1 MPRVC
6 SVCSHPDAVEINEA
20 LVIEKRSNR
29 TIAKQYGLHYS
40 AVHRHREHIPQLLAK
55 SHEAEQATQADEL
68 LMEVRRLGAKTLQV
82 LHRAES
88 AGELNTMLRAVRE
101 ARENVRLLAELRG
114 KLDTQ
119 PVINLVLAPEWW
131 ELRAL
136 IVAALE
142 PHPDAR
148 ESVLRAIRG
157 VENGAA

>member
-1 MPRVC
+1 VC
-6 SVCSHPDAVEINEA
+6 SVCSRADALEINEA

-40 AVHRHREHIPQLLAK
+40 AVQRHRQHIPQLLVKA
-55 SHEAEQATQADEL
+55 HEAEQVAQADEL
-68 LMEVRRLGAKTLQV
+68 LMEVRRLGVKTLKV
-82 LHRAES
+82 LHHAES
-88 AGELNTMLRAVRE
+88 AGELNTVLRAVRE

-114 KLDTQ
+114 QLDTR
-119 PVINLVLAPEWW
+119 PVINLVLSSEWL

-157 VENGAA
+157 IDNGAA